1 MTPEEAVNAT
11 FDEVKSLVPTID
23 LADALEKCRE
33 LALWALKHEC
43 SRMQALRIW
52 EGKK

>member
-11 FDEVKSLVPTID
+11 FDEAKAHLPTID
-23 LADALEKCRE
+23 LADALERCRA